1 MVTNPVPEPNIE
13 IISRVV
19 KYRVDVPLE
28 AKLVFY
34 FTHNDYSHS
43 KSLEDPVLVI
53 TRERSNGEPQ
63 SYIFTVKDHDYPAKT
78 TVSLPL
84 GFVAYV
90 ESLMEDSNTE
100 DDDPDEEGVTPPDD

>member
-1 MVTNPVPEPNIE
+1 MTDPVPDIE

-19 KYRVDVPLE
+19 KYRMDVPLD

-34 FTHNDYSHS
+34 FKHNDYSHS
-43 KSLEDPVLVI
+43 KILEDPVLVI

-63 SYIFTVKDHDYPAKT
+63 SYIFAVKDHDRPAKT

-84 GFVAYV
+84 GFVAWV
-90 ESLMEDSNTE
+90 ESLMEDANTE
-100 DDDPDEEGVTPPDD
+100 DDDPEEVTP